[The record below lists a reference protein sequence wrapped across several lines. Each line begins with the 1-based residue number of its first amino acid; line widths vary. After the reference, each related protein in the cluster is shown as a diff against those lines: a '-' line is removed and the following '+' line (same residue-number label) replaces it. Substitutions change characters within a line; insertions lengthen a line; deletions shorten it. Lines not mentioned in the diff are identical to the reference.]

1 MDSSRFVGVV
11 VSRAMLNAQ
20 WPTLGRSIAIWS
32 APSGMRGKA
41 IPLKRENVTLPALC
55 VFVVGNLSLAMP

>member
-11 VSRAMLNAQ
+11 ASRYAKRTMANL
-20 WPTLGRSIAIWS
+20 RAIVVWS
-32 APSGMRGKA
+32 DPSGMRGKV
-41 IPLKRENVTLPALC
+41 IPLMRENVTLPALF